1 MGEPRSVIL
10 ITGCSSGI
18 GAALAEE
25 FRVRGCVVYATARQ
39 PETLAALAER
49 GLRVLRLDVTDV
61 DSIAAAAA
69 RLAKEAGRIDILVN
83 NAGYA
88 QIGAVVDLA
97 PDVLRRQFETNV
109 NGPVQVTRAF
119 LPLMISQRSGR
130 VVNVGSISGVVATP
144 FAGAYCASKAAIH
157 ALTDAMRMELTPFGI
172 KVIMVQ
178 PGAISSNVG
187 ETASKNMSLP
197 ADSIYAS
204 LADALQRRAQI
215 SQQGAMPA
223 HAFARQVASAL
234 LADDVSPVLRG
245 GPHSFRLPFLK
256 RWLPTRTLDRK
267 MSHLFGLG
275 TLRQADRKT

>member
-25 FRVRGCVVYATARQ
+25 FHVRGCVVYATARQ

-69 RLAKEAGRIDILVN
+69 LLAKEAGRIDILVN

-187 ETASKNMSLP
+187 ETASQNMSLP
-197 ADSIYAS
+197 ADSIYAG
-204 LADALQRRAQI
+204 LALVGRPTARLEADGPKLR
-215 SQQGAMPA
+215 
-223 HAFARQVASAL
+223 RQVARPGAARNPVLVLDRMSQRLVSAL
-234 LADDVSPVLRG
+234 
-245 GPHSFRLPFLK
+245 
-256 RWLPTRTLDRK
+256 T
-267 MSHLFGLG
+267 
-275 TLRQADRKT
+275 